1 MSGRA
6 DRIREAL
13 EAGEAL
19 RERLEAY
26 RAAWSKAARSA
37 AAGRRREE
45 SADLEPLRRD
55 WERTADAFRRTA
67 ERIAA
72 ELKTLGREC

>member
-6 DRIREAL
+6 DRIRQTL

-19 RERLEAY
+19 RERLEDY
-26 RAAWSKAARSA
+26 RAAWSEAARP

-45 SADLEPLRRD
+45 GSDLEPLRRD

-67 ERIAA
+67 ERIGTA
-72 ELKTLGREC
+72 LKILGREC